1 MKLFE
6 YAQLGPCLL
15 NNRIIRSATFEGMA
29 DDQGRP
35 LPAYRKL
42 YQELASGGVGGIIT
56 GFVYVSPEG
65 KAMQP
70 GQAGLDSAE
79 KINCYSP
86 VTKEVHRYGSKI
98 FLQLA
103 HTGRQTRKE
112 DTGFDVVGASNKKSP
127 YFGGSPRELSTKEVY
142 QIARRFADS
151 AFYAQE
157 AGFDGVQV
165 HAAHGYLIHQFILPS
180 INHRKDEFAIDG
192 ESGLGTKF
200 FEVVLAE
207 IRKRCAGDFALLVK
221 ISGGDDYFNGLTK
234 EQFTRLIRFLDR
246 VKVDGIEISY
256 GTMDNALNIFRGDIP
271 YKVIFKYNPIFKL
284 SNWRQRPF
292 HNMRTYL
299 WMRRKIKPFTH
310 AYNLEYAKIAKE
322 LTDTPIIPTGG
333 FRRGEDMRSSLESG
347 AADFISICR
356 PFLCEP
362 DLVEQLKL
370 DENYIAKCTNCN
382 TCAVMCDSSRPTR
395 CYRRVKR

>member
-1 MKLFE
+1 MKLFD
-6 YAQLGPCLL
+6 YAQLGSCRLK
-15 NNRIIRSATFEGMA
+15 NRIIRSATFEGMA

-35 LPAYRKL
+35 LPSYQNL

-56 GFVYVSPEG
+56 GFVYISLEG
-65 KAMQP
+65 KAMQS
-70 GQAGLDSAE
+70 GQAGMDNEE
-79 KINCYSP
+79 KIDCFLP

-142 QIARRFADS
+142 DIALRFADAAS
-151 AFYAQE
+151 YAQR

-180 INHRKDEFAIDG
+180 INQRKDEFGVDG

-200 FEVVLAE
+200 LEVVLAG
-207 IRKRCAGDFALLVK
+207 IRKRCGSNFALLVK
-221 ISGGDDYFNGLTK
+221 VSGGDDYFRGLTK
-234 EQFTRLIRFLDR
+234 EQFARFIRFLDR

-256 GTMDNALNIFRGDIP
+256 GTMDNALNIFRGEIP

-284 SNWRQRPF
+284 SNWRRRPF
-292 HNMRTYL
+292 HNAWTYL

-322 LTDTPIIPTGG
+322 LTDIPIICTGG
-333 FRRGEDMRSSLESG
+333 FRRGVDMRRSLENG
-347 AADFISICR
+347 DADFISICR

-362 DLVEQLKL
+362 DLIEKLKV
-370 DENYIAKCTNCN
+370 DENYITKCTNCN
-382 TCAVMCDSSRPTR
+382 TCAVMCDSGRPTR
-395 CYRRVKR
+395 CYRRMGR